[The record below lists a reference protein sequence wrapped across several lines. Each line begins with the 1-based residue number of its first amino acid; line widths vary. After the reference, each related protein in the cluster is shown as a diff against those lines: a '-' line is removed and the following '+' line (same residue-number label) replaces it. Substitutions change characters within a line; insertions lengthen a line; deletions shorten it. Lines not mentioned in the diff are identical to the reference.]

1 MPHFWNNHHQV
12 RSKFKRLETIIRY
25 AQSSKDWKSSSGT
38 LKVQRLETIIR
49 YAQSSQDWKPSSAML
64 KVQQIG
70 NHHQVRSKFKRLET
84 QIT

>member
-38 LKVQRLETIIR
+38 LKVQKIGNHHHVRSKFKRLETIIR
-49 YAQSSQDWKPSSAML
+49 YAQSSKDWKSSSGTL
-64 KVQQIG
+64 KV
-70 NHHQVRSKFKRLET
+70 
-84 QIT
+84 